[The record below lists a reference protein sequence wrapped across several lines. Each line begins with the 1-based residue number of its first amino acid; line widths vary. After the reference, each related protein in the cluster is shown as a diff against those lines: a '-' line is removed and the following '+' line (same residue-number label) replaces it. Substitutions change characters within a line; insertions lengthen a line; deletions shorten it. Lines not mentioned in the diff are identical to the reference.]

1 MIAPSVSTTGTG
13 NLGSAIF
20 LFSARSNNYSVT
32 YSAGEYNAEVQKYK
46 QQVERLEYQQRILS
60 AKLYHNHMVKHALE
74 AKRKMGLKVDDGVI
88 DFYRTQP
95 DDADLQEKRRLE
107 RARAAMAKQLD
118 ARKHDKQ
125 LSSILAAAVQLAAK
139 QEAEGASHTSS
150 SYRFTHAL
158 AEIGVQLPPKLQIG
172 LPSGYD
178 EVYLSEDDAR
188 SDDTASVAGSEPD
201 GDLDDLLD
209 ELDAANADASR
220 KNPRKGSKKRKRDD
234 SNGAPG
240 DNAMDTDHAPSG
252 SAADQGDKRKSWKER
267 RKFLPPLPYEES
279 FSIFPTIRSFL
290 LSLNASP
297 SATPGATLAEI
308 SSHIGGIAK
317 LVSQVPFG
325 LSLPQFVH
333 LCISTLLAAPSS
345 LGFNLQAHKTQAG
358 SGQDESAGVLTS
370 GATSVPFLKRSD
382 GKLLGATKLDSP
394 DLRFLW
400 NLPYGHA
407 QNDYL
412 ESLET
417 LFFFAATRF
426 YISNDKTHIDWEQT
440 RTAKA
445 TLTLPEA
452 PKNAVLEFRAQ
463 EANRFLSPDQPF
475 AYTCAHPQPGHS
487 TKYIAMPNPRT
498 HAPGR
503 KGALLSADRPDVVS
517 SASLMRDALARLPGG
532 IGTRLDVA
540 SLVLQS
546 QYLASEITDASQVA
560 QPVASAFDRIQLEY
574 DPSVRYDAD
583 LRLYVYTHRQRSEA
597 DFIAANQRIERIKK
611 GDTGEL
617 WAAVH
622 SMSGSAQ
629 QPPLATL
636 NSFLSGEASRM

>member
-1 MIAPSVSTTGTG
+1 
-13 NLGSAIF
+13 
-20 LFSARSNNYSVT
+20 
-32 YSAGEYNAEVQKYK
+32 
-46 QQVERLEYQQRILS
+46 
-60 AKLYHNHMVKHALE
+60 
-74 AKRKMGLKVDDGVI
+74 MGLKVDDGVI

-95 DDADLQEKRRLE
+95 DDGDLQEKRRLE
-107 RARAAMAKQLD
+107 RARAAMAKQLRT
-118 ARKHDKQ
+118 RKQDKQ

-172 LPSGYD
+172 MPSGYD

-201 GDLDDLLD
+201 GGDLDDLLD
-209 ELDAANADASR
+209 ELDAANADAAR
-220 KNPRKGSKKRKRDD
+220 KNRKGTKKRKRDD
-234 SNGAPG
+234 ANGAG
-240 DNAMDTDHAPSG
+240 DSAMDTDHVPSG
-252 SAADQGDKRKSWKER
+252 ADQGDKRKSWKER

-279 FSIFPTIRSFL
+279 FSVFPTIRSYL
-290 LSLNASP
+290 LSLNPS
-297 SATPGATLAEI
+297 SATPGATLTEI
-308 SSHIGGIAK
+308 SSHIGGNAK

-358 SGQDESAGVLTS
+358 SGQDESAGALTS

-394 DLRFLW
+394 TLRFSW

-417 LFFFAATRF
+417 LFFFAATRC
-426 YISNDKTHIDWEQT
+426 YISNDKTHIDWEQA

-445 TLTLPEA
+445 TLTLPET
-452 PKNAVLEFRAQ
+452 PKTAVLEFRAQ

-475 AYTCAHPQPGHS
+475 AYTCAHPLPGQS
-487 TKYIAMPNPRT
+487 SKYIAMPNPRT

-532 IGTRLDVA
+532 VGTRLDVA
-540 SLVLQS
+540 ALVLHS
-546 QYLASEITDASQVA
+546 QYLAPEITEASQVA

-583 LRLYVYTHRQRSEA
+583 LRLYVYTHRQRSES

-636 NSFLSGEASRM
+636 NSFLSGEASRT